1 VLRILPTRF
10 RSKYGDEMEE
20 LYEEALERAARRG
33 VLAWCY
39 AAARAVIDVV
49 AYRVRMRRTS
59 SALVRGP
66 PLTSTDMIESTLLDL
81 RLAARSLVKAPGFAL
96 VAVVLLALGIGA
108 NTSIFTVIN
117 AVILRAPPHVE
128 RPDELVS
135 IYTSDFSGPQFGA
148 SSYPDYVDFRDQ
160 TPAITDAVA
169 FQPRT
174 ASVPGADGV
183 AEAVVAE
190 AVTGNY
196 FDMLGTQL
204 ALGRGFSAEEGDYA
218 SGASVVVL
226 SHGYWQRRFA
236 GRPDIIGETFRA
248 SGQTVTV
255 VGVAPEGFTG
265 MLPLVTPD
273 LWMPVSTQALI
284 EGADNFES
292 RGSRGTLI
300 VARLAEGSTVELAQ
314 SQLTAL
320 AGRLHQEY
328 ADRWTD
334 LNGEIRRVT
343 VVDGVRQLPIVTG
356 AVNTFAVLLLA
367 VVGIVLLIACANV
380 ANLSLARAS
389 RRGRELAMKVVL
401 GAGRRRI
408 VRQLLAESA
417 IVGAIGGLAG
427 LALAIWLVGLAE
439 GLALLTGVSVTLDL
453 AVDRNVLLFSAFVT
467 ILTVFA
473 VGLLPAFKASR
484 PDLVSTLKR
493 GSGERSGP
501 SRWYEAR
508 YLLVM
513 SQVSA
518 SVVLLVGAGLF
529 LKSLRTAVEVDPGF
543 RVEGV
548 AMLTMDLMDM
558 IREGYSPEEAVAFI
572 DDLQARMAGL
582 PGVEATSIADALPMT
597 AGALQRTSVRIP
609 GYERAEGED
618 MEFQY
623 HSVGADFM
631 AALGMEVLL
640 GREFTDADTEDSPPV
655 VMVNETFAARF
666 WPGESPLGKVVYSR
680 GRDMEVIGLVRDAL
694 YRSLS
699 DQDRPAFF
707 LPIRQNLAERVT
719 LLARTSSADA
729 ADLLPMMRD
738 EVRTIDARL
747 PIITLQTM
755 EDAIAFTLLPQ
766 RVASGLLSVTGGLGL
781 LLAAVGLYGVL
792 SFLVAQRTRE
802 VGVRMALGAEAGQVV
817 RMVVRRGLALAA
829 VGALIGIGMAAL
841 VTRFLQSLLFGV
853 SAFDPVVFAL
863 MTTATLAIAGLASW
877 IPARRASGVDPMVA
891 LRHE

>member
-1 VLRILPTRF
+1 
-10 RSKYGDEMEE
+10 
-20 LYEEALERAARRG
+20 
-33 VLAWCY
+33 
-39 AAARAVIDVV
+39 
-49 AYRVRMRRTS
+49 
-59 SALVRGP
+59 
-66 PLTSTDMIESTLLDL
+66 MIESTLLDL
-81 RLAARSLVKAPGFAL
+81 RLAARSLVKAPGFTF
-96 VAVVLLALGIGA
+96 VAVVTLALGIGA

-117 AVILRAPPHVE
+117 AVLLRPPPHVE
-128 RPDELVS
+128 RPEQLVS

-148 SSYPDYVDFRDQ
+148 SSYPDYFDFRDQ
-160 TPAITDAVA
+160 TPAFADAVA
-169 FQPRT
+169 FEPRT
-174 ASVPGADGV
+174 ASVPGTDGV
-183 AEAVVAE
+183 AEAVVTE
-190 AVTGNY
+190 FVTGNY

-204 ALGRGFSAEEGDYA
+204 ALGRGFTVEEGDYA
-218 SGASVVVL
+218 SAASVAVL
-226 SHGYWQRRFA
+226 SHGYWLRRFA
-236 GRPDIIGETFRA
+236 GRPDVIGETFRA

-284 EGADNFES
+284 EGEGGFEN

-300 VARLAEGSTVELAQ
+300 VARLAEGSTLEIAQ

-320 AGRLHQEY
+320 AARLHQEY
-328 ADRWTD
+328 VDEWTD

-343 VVDGVRQLPIVTG
+343 VVHGVRQIPIVTG

-427 LALAIWLVGLAE
+427 LALAVWLVGLAE
-439 GLALLTGVSVTLDL
+439 GLALFTGVSVTLDL
-453 AVDRNVLLFSAFVT
+453 GVDRTVLLFSAFVT

-473 VGLLPAFKASR
+473 VGLLPAMKASR

-508 YLLVM
+508 YVLVM

-518 SVVLLVGAGLF
+518 SLVLLVGAGLF
-529 LKSLRTAVEVDPGF
+529 IKSLRTAVQVDPGF

-558 IREGYSPEEAVAFI
+558 IREGYSPEEAIAFI
-572 DDLQARMAGL
+572 DDLETRAAGL

-597 AGALQRTSVRIP
+597 AGAMQRTFVSIP
-609 GYERAEGED
+609 GYERAAGED
-618 MEFQY
+618 MEFQF

-640 GREFTDADTEDSPPV
+640 GREFTDADNEDAPPV

-666 WPGESPLGKVVYSR
+666 WPGESPLGKVVRSR
-680 GRDMEVIGLVRDAL
+680 GNDMEVVGLVRDAL

-719 LLARTSSADA
+719 LLVRTSTDA

-738 EVRTIDARL
+738 ELRSIDARL

-755 EDAIAFTLLPQ
+755 EEAIAFTLLPQ
-766 RVASGLLSVTGGLGL
+766 RIASRLLSLAGGLGL

-802 VGVRMALGAEAGQVV
+802 VGVRMALGAEARQVV
-817 RMVVRRGLALAA
+817 QMVVRRGLALAG
-829 VGALIGIGMAAL
+829 VGAVVGLVIAAL

-853 SAFDPVVFAL
+853 SAFDPGVFAL
-863 MTTATLAIAGLASW
+863 MTVATLAIAGFASW

>member
-1 VLRILPTRF
+1 
-10 RSKYGDEMEE
+10 MEE